1 MLTVTIDT
9 ACIQSSQS
17 SQLTVNINHPKST
30 SMYSYNQHQYEDDL
44 LILKLS
50 LCVQVD
56 TARQLHCMFSNNPKP
71 YASLDSSS
79 SSKEDKE
86 LQVCRLELSTMT
98 SSSKGPLVDVTAY
111 PYHRVMSQR

>member
-1 MLTVTIDT
+1 MLTATIDT

-17 SQLTVNINHPKST
+17 SQLKVNNNHPKST

-50 LCVQVD
+50 LCVKVD

-71 YASLDSSS
+71 YSFVDSS

-86 LQVCRLELSTMT
+86 LQVRRLELSTMT